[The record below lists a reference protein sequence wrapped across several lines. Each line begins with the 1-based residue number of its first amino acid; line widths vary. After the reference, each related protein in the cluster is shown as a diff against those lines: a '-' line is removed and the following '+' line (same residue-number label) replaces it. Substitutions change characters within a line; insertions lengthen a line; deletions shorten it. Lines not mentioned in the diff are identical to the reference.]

1 MYVILHLTKQS
12 LLRLSAFLR
21 WTRGERA
28 ADRPNPRHGR
38 ASL

>member
-21 WTRGERA
+21 WTRDEHA
-28 ADRPNPRHGR
+28 ADRPSPRRGQNSR
-38 ASL
+38 

>member
-21 WTRGERA
+21 WTRSGTAEDA
-28 ADRPNPRHGR
+28 RPPRQQAQR
-38 ASL
+38 

>member
-21 WTRGERA
+21 WTRGASA
-28 ADRPNPRHGR
+28 AETPSPRRGQ
-38 ASL
+38 ASR